1 MQKAMAASPRTIPAL
16 LLSDEVLALDAPVL
30 ISDAERVT
38 YAELGAAARAFA
50 GALLALGVRR
60 GDRVAIWLPNG
71 VDWLVAHWGAAL
83 AGAMLVPLS
92 TRNRPAEVEYILRQ
106 SGAAVVVL
114 QDRFLQIDYLAAVPA
129 LLAGG
134 LPELRSVIV
143 RETGFTE
150 AQLPSSV
157 IGWRAAIGRGAEV
170 ASDAIEARAASVEP
184 DDVHVLQYTSGTT
197 GYPKGAMLTHEG
209 LIYSAGHHA
218 ATWGLNPGDAI
229 LVPNPMSHILGL
241 VYAVLMPAI
250 SRITAVTV
258 ATFDPEHVLALV
270 QRERPVVLLGTPTH
284 FQMLTDH
291 PQLAAYDISSLR
303 LGMAGGAASTAET
316 VRRITQRLGLVA
328 LVNGLG
334 MSEAGSVAHTAPEDP
349 PELHATTCGR
359 PMPWLQTR
367 VVDPQTGAEQPDGQP
382 GELWIRGPGVMKG
395 YFRDSEATARALT
408 PEGWLRTGDL
418 LLRGE
423 DGCLRFVGRL
433 KEMFTVGGF
442 NVYPA
447 EVERVLAQHP
457 AVAECQVVGVPD
469 ARLGAVPFAFVRLR
483 SDADTAA
490 AAGAPAPQVDEL
502 RTLCAGQL
510 ANYKVPRYIQ
520 VVEIFPLTGTGKR
533 ELRVLHEM
541 AEATVAAT
549 TGQTG
554 EGEGGQ

>member
-1 MQKAMAASPRTIPAL
+1 MEAEMTGVPRTIPAL
-16 LLSDEVLALDAPVL
+16 LLADEAQAPDAPAL

-38 YAELGAAARAFA
+38 YAELVTAARGFA
-50 GALLALGVRR
+50 GALLALGVQR

-71 VDWLVAHWGAAL
+71 VDWLVVHWGAAL
-83 AGAMLVPLS
+83 AGAVLVPLS
-92 TRNRPAEVEYILRQ
+92 TRNRPAEVAHILRQ
-106 SGAAVVVL
+106 SGAAALVL
-114 QDRFLQIDYLAAVPA
+114 QDRFLQTEYLAAVPA
-129 LLAGG
+129 LLTGG
-134 LPELRSVIV
+134 LPELRTVIV
-143 RETGFTE
+143 RETASGGG
-150 AQLPSSV
+150 QLPPSV
-157 IGWRAAIGRGAEV
+157 TGWQAAIQRGAEV
-170 ASDAIEARAASVEP
+170 PSDAIKARTADVTP

-218 ATWGLNPGDAI
+218 ATWGLRPGDAI

-250 SRITAVTV
+250 SRITAITV
-258 ATFDPEHVLALV
+258 ATFDPEPVLQLI
-270 QRERPVVLLGTPTH
+270 QRERPVVLLGAPTH
-284 FQMLTDH
+284 FQMLADH

-303 LGMAGGAASTAET
+303 LGMAGGAASTPET
-316 VRRITQRLGLVA
+316 VRHITQRLGLVA

-349 PELHATTCGR
+349 AELHATTCGR

-367 VVDPQTGAEQPDGQP
+367 IVDPQTGAEQPDGQP

-395 YFRDSEATARALT
+395 YFRDPEATARALT
-408 PEGWLRTGDL
+408 AEGWLRTGDL

-433 KEMFTVGGF
+433 KELFTVGGF

-457 AVAECQVVGVPD
+457 AVAECQVLGVPD

-483 SDADTAA
+483 SDAGTDAS
-490 AAGAPAPQVDEL
+490 APTKDEL
-502 RTLCAGQL
+502 RAFCAGQL

-520 VVEIFPLTGTGKR
+520 VVESFPLTGTGKR
-533 ELRVLHEM
+533 ELRVLHET

-549 TGQTG
+549 TGQTRDR
-554 EGEGGQ
+554 EGGQ

>member
-1 MQKAMAASPRTIPAL
+1 MATHETPMEAQTQTRTQTPSAI
-16 LLSDEVLALDAPVL
+16 VL
-30 ISDAERVT
+30 ITGAERVT
-38 YAELGAAARAFA
+38 YAELAAAAREFA
-50 GALLALGVRR
+50 GALLALGVQR

-83 AGAMLVPLS
+83 AGAILVPLS

-106 SGAAVVVL
+106 SGAAALVL
-114 QDRFLQIDYLAAVPA
+114 QDRFLQTDYLAAVPA
-129 LLAGG
+129 LLASG
-134 LPELRSVIV
+134 LPELHAVAV
-143 RETGFTE
+143 RETAPG
-150 AQLPSSV
+150 AGQLPASV
-157 IGWRAAIGRGAEV
+157 IGWQEAIRRGTQVPAG
-170 ASDAIEARAASVEP
+170 AIEARTASVTP
-184 DDVHVLQYTSGTT
+184 DDVHVLQYTSGST

-218 ATWGLNPGDAI
+218 ATWGLQPGDRL

-241 VYAVLMPAI
+241 VFAVLMPAI
-250 SRITAVTV
+250 SRVTAITV
-258 ATFDPEHVLALV
+258 ATFDPEQVLQLV
-270 QRERPVVLLGTPTH
+270 QRERPAVLLGTPTH
-284 FQMLTDH
+284 FQTLAEH
-291 PQLAAYDISSLR
+291 PRLAAYDVSSLR

-316 VRRITQRLGLVA
+316 VRRITQQLGLTA

-367 VVDPQTGAEQPDGQP
+367 IVDPATGADQPDGQP

-395 YFRDSEATARALT
+395 YFRDPESTARALT
-408 PEGWLRTGDL
+408 ADGWLRTGDL
-418 LLRGE
+418 LLRGD

-457 AVAECQVVGVPD
+457 AVAECQVLGVPD

-483 SDADTAA
+483 PEANP
-490 AAGAPAPQVDEL
+490 PALMEDEL
-502 RTLCAGQL
+502 RAFCAARL
-510 ANYKVPRYIQ
+510 ANYKVPRYIHTI
-520 VVEIFPLTGTGKR
+520 ESFPLTGTGKR

-549 TGQTG
+549 
-554 EGEGGQ
+554 EGRQ